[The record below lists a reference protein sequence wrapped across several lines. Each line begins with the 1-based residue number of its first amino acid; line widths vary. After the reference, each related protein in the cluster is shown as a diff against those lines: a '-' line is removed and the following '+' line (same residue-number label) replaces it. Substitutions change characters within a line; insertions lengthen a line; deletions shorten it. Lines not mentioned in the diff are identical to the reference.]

1 MGAAPTT
8 IRTWPVS
15 AACWVPGYD
24 DQRHYV
30 PDGGGVI
37 GLCGHTL
44 PTPPVESLPATP
56 TGAEISAECCVKC
69 VRLALLGRAGAVA

>member
-1 MGAAPTT
+1 MTAPTT

-15 AACWVPGYD
+15 AACWVPGLD

-37 GLCGHTL
+37 GLCGQPL
-44 PTPPVESLPATP
+44 WTPPVESLPAAGT
-56 TGAEISAECCVKC
+56 AIFSHECCLAC
-69 VRLALLGRAGAVA
+69 VRRAFAGRAGNAA